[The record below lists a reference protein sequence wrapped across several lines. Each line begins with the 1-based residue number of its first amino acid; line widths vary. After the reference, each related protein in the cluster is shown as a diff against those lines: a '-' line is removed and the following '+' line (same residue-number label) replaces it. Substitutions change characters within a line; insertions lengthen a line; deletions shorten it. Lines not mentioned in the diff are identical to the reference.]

1 MLQSLLQVVL
11 GCGFWVQKT
20 PSNMVFGALGNIFIY
35 IYTIIALDI
44 GIIYIYRH
52 RCIIYLFIYT
62 YHIFFG
68 VRRLKSRILFK
79 SRTVPFFKDLGG
91 LWVFFMGI

>member
-1 MLQSLLQVVL
+1 
-11 GCGFWVQKT
+11 
-20 PSNMVFGALGNIFIY
+20 MVFGALGNIYIYIY
-35 IYTIIALDI
+35 IYTSIALDI
-44 GIIYIYRH
+44 GIYNIYIDID